1 MTDPRNQKRVEVRRR
16 EGGGGSFS
24 LLSDRVPEARAVL
37 DQHGVPYWMDD
48 IEISSDGGPY
58 ISRLVLSV
66 KADLDL
72 VQRLL
77 DTLP

>member
-1 MTDPRNQKRVEVRRR
+1 MTDPRNQKRTVINRGER
-16 EGGGGSFS
+16 GGGSFR
-24 LLSDRVPEARAVL
+24 LLRDRVPEVRALL
-37 DQHGVPYWMDD
+37 DAHGVPYWMDPV
-48 IEISSDGGPY
+48 SVAADGGPY
-58 ISRLVLSV
+58 ITGVDLSV